1 MRSIELV
8 SSIITNIKNINDEL
22 MLIINYIRN
31 DEFKF
36 LNINE
41 INNNIIILDKIT
53 NIIKKYDYHID
64 CGYYIYN
71 YKINQFDKKDAFIL
85 I

>member
-1 MRSIELV
+1 
-8 SSIITNIKNINDEL
+8 

-31 DEFKF
+31 DGFKF

-41 INNNIIILDKIT
+41 INNNIIILDKLS
-53 NIIKKYDYHID
+53 NIVKKYDYQID
-64 CGYYIYN
+64 CAYYLYN
-71 YKINQFDKKDAFIL
+71 YKLFSNKNEIFSNYFVIEW